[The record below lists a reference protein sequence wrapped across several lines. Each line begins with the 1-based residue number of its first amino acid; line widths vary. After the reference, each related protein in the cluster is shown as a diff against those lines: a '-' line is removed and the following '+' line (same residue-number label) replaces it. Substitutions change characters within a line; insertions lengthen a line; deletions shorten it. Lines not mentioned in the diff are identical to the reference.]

1 MTLGALPATGLF
13 GIALRLRRSARHA
26 NNPLIM
32 TMQPTPQPWPPQR
45 RSFSRICFLGDAFTA
60 SAGDET
66 ALGWVGRLAAGE
78 WGRGHDVTAYNLGIR
93 GDSTRGLL
101 RRWRAECEARLPAA
115 ANGRLVFAFGGNDA
129 KEVVGQGIDVPLAE
143 SVDNARAL
151 MSAAAAWKPT
161 LWIGLIPMSE
171 IKPYPQLLVGPQFR
185 FSNARQAEYND
196 AYARIAAD
204 LGIPFLDLH
213 TPLQVDPE
221 WERMTQAG
229 DGSNPAAEGY
239 ARLAG
244 MIAQWPAW
252 RSWFDQAP

>member
-1 MTLGALPATGLF
+1 MHRCALQ
-13 GIALRLRRSARHA
+13 A
-26 NNPLIM
+26 NNRLIM
-32 TMQPTPQPWPPQR
+32 TSKSIPEAWPPQR

-78 WGRGHDVTAYNLGIR
+78 WARGHDVTTYNLGIR

-101 RRWRAECEARLPAA
+101 KRWRAECEARLPAT

-129 KEVVGQGIDVPLAE
+129 KEVVGQGLDVPLAE
-143 SVDNARAL
+143 SLDNARAL

-161 LWIGLIPMSE
+161 LWIGLIPMSD
-171 IKPYPQLLVGPQFR
+171 IKPYPQLLAGPQFR

-196 AYARIAAD
+196 AYAGLAAE

-213 TPLQVDPE
+213 TQLLGDPE

-239 ARLAG
+239 ARLAHL
-244 MIAQWPAW
+244 IAEWPAW
-252 RSWFDQAP
+252 RRWFDQVQ